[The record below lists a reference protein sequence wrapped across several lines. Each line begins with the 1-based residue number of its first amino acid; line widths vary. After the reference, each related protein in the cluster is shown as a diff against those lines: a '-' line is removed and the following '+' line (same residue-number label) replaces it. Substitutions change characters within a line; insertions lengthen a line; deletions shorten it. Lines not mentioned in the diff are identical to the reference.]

1 MAKGV
6 FLFRS
11 DSIYEDSPEE
21 RYHFP
26 SQYLSR
32 ASQFVGDW
40 VLYFEPVKA
49 GSRGYHAAARVSRI
63 IPDPSTS
70 GMYFALIE
78 AGSYLPFEQDVAFRV
93 EGTVVEHGL
102 LNDEGKISGRAQSA
116 VRPISVGDFDRIL
129 SIGIP
134 DEDDLL
140 PRSGEPARE
149 PSLVML
155 AEDQTPFLGDVPRGR
170 ELILTSRII
179 RDRLFRRNVLR
190 AYDSRCAL
198 TGFKLINGG
207 GRVEAEA
214 AHIKPVEA
222 DGPDIVTNGLALSG
236 TVHWMFDR
244 GLVSL
249 GDELEI
255 LLSTRIN
262 DIDGVQKIVNPTGY
276 ARLPLDPKMRPH
288 PRYLQWHREN
298 CFKG

>member
-11 DSIYEDSPEE
+11 DSIYEDRPEE

-49 GSRGYHAAARVSRI
+49 GSKGYHAAAKVSRI
-63 IPDPSTS
+63 IPDPSAA

-78 AGSYLPFEQDVAFRV
+78 PGSYLPFEHNVRFRMDG
-93 EGTVVEHGL
+93 EVVEQGL

-134 DEDDLL
+134 DDDDLL

-155 AEDQTPFLGDVPRGR
+155 AEDQAPFLGDAPRER
-170 ELILTSRII
+170 ALLLTSRIL
-179 RDRLFRRNVLR
+179 RDRVFRRNVLR

-207 GRVEAEA
+207 GRAEAEA

-262 DIDGVQKIVNPTGY
+262 DIDGIQKIINPTGY
-276 ARLPLDPKMRPH
+276 ARLPLDRSMRPH

-298 CFKG
+298 CFRG